1 MSEKKQKKRFNITL
15 PDGDYQDLQR
25 LAKARGDDTATRAAY
40 FVQRSL
46 EESRERGEIP
56 AISDLPNDEALTLLI
71 GFLNALLDT
80 GSHNGY
86 SLAEISEILGR
97 ENDRELIVL
106 VEKIRNGNGDKNRK
120 VTVR

>member
-56 AISDLPNDEALTLLI
+56 AEETIALSREELDQIRDYIRLLI
-71 GFLNALLDT
+71 GERAVKNGVSFQEVGELLD
-80 GSHNGY
+80 
-86 SLAEISEILGR
+86 L
-97 ENDRELIVL
+97 DPELLKDHYEFVIDCRSRHPEEV
-106 VEKIRNGNGDKNRK
+106 
-120 VTVR
+120 